1 MIERREMAADVLAL
15 FFTYFF
21 FNCGGRRAASGI
33 QNAKAYAM
41 TAPRR
46 FRQYFIFVCFW
57 TGKLCVELRHAR
69 EHIDAFSDVDNLSV
83 QQDSVN
89 ARTLELR
96 C

>member
-1 MIERREMAADVLAL
+1 MAADELAL
-15 FFTYFF
+15 FLAYFF
-21 FNCGGRRAASGI
+21 FNRGGRRAASGI

-41 TAPRR
+41 TAPRC

-57 TGKLCVELRHAR
+57 TGKLCVVLRHAR
-69 EHIDAFSDVDNLSV
+69 EHIDAFSDIDEFAV

-96 C
+96 R

>member
-1 MIERREMAADVLAL
+1 MAADELAL
-15 FFTYFF
+15 FFAYLFF
-21 FNCGGRRAASGI
+21 DGGGRRAVSGI
-33 QNAKAYAM
+33 ENAKAYAM
-41 TAPRR
+41 TAPRC

-57 TGKLCVELRHAR
+57 MGELCVVLRHTR
-69 EHIDAFSDVDNLSV
+69 EHIDAFSDVDSLSV

>member
-1 MIERREMAADVLAL
+1 MAADELTL
-15 FFTYFF
+15 FFSYLF
-21 FNCGGRRAASGI
+21 FNRGGRRAVSGI

-41 TAPRR
+41 TAPRC

-57 TGKLCVELRHAR
+57 TGELRIVLRHAR
-69 EHIDAFSDVDNLSV
+69 KHIDAFSDIDNLSV

>member
-1 MIERREMAADVLAL
+1 MAADVLAL
-15 FFTYFF
+15 FLAYLFF
-21 FNCGGRRAASGI
+21 DRGGRRAVSGI

-41 TAPRR
+41 AAPRC

-57 TGKLCVELRHAR
+57 TGELRIVLRHAR

-89 ARTLELR
+89 ARPLELR
-96 C
+96 R

>member
-1 MIERREMAADVLAL
+1 MIERREMVADVLAL

-57 TGKLCVELRHAR
+57 TGKLCVVLRHAR

>member
-1 MIERREMAADVLAL
+1 MAADELAL
-15 FFTYFF
+15 FFSYLFF
-21 FNCGGRRAASGI
+21 DGGGRRAVSGI
-33 QNAKAYAM
+33 ENAKADAM
-41 TAPRR
+41 TALRG

-57 TGKLCVELRHAR
+57 MGELCVVLRHTR
-69 EHIDAFSDVDNLSV
+69 EHIDAFSDVDSLSV

>member
-1 MIERREMAADVLAL
+1 MAADVLAIFLAYL
-15 FFTYFF
+15 FFDR
-21 FNCGGRRAASGI
+21 GGRRAVSGI

-41 TAPRR
+41 TAPRC

-57 TGKLCVELRHAR
+57 TGELRIVLRHAR
-69 EHIDAFSDVDNLSV
+69 EHIDAFSDVDNPSV

-89 ARTLELR
+89 ARALELR

>member
-1 MIERREMAADVLAL
+1 MAADELAL
-15 FFTYFF
+15 FLTYLF
-21 FNCGGRRAASGI
+21 FNRGGRRAASGI

-41 TAPRR
+41 AAPRG

-57 TGKLCVELRHAR
+57 TGKLCVVLRHAR
-69 EHIDAFSDVDNLSV
+69 EHIDAFPDVDNPSV

-89 ARTLELR
+89 ARPLELR

>member
-1 MIERREMAADVLAL
+1 MAADVLAL
-15 FFTYFF
+15 FLAYLFF
-21 FNCGGRRAASGI
+21 DRGGRRAVSGI

-41 TAPRR
+41 AAPRC

-57 TGKLCVELRHAR
+57 TGELRIVLRHAR
-69 EHIDAFSDVDNLSV
+69 EHIDAFSDVDNPSV

-89 ARTLELR
+89 ARALELR